1 MPSEHKPTEA
11 QMARL
16 RALEG
21 RKPDTDDIPEAPA
34 AHWDRARRGMFR
46 PRKEAVSL
54 RLDMGLLGWLRA
66 GGPGYQTEINH
77 ILRERM
83 EAERGEG

>member
-1 MPSEHKPTEA
+1 MPSEHKLTDA
-11 QMARL
+11 QVAQL

-21 RKPDTDDIPEAPA
+21 REPDTEDIPEAPA

-46 PRKEAVSL
+46 PRKAAISL
-54 RLDMGLLGWLRA
+54 RLDMDVLAWLRA
-66 GGPGYQTEINH
+66 RGPGYQTEINR

-83 EAERGEG
+83 EAESREG